1 MLLRRRRRDRAQR
14 DGVRLAQPHPDL
26 EGQLLLQ
33 DALLLRDRRQLE
45 QPLLQDD
52 RGQGVL
58 PHLAREV
65 AVGGG
70 DLHAEVGGGGGGI
83 VEGAGRGGV
92 VMVVGGRGA
101 RGGDQRVV
109 LARRGGGRRVGGRG
123 GGRRGLLAPREHGG
137 ERRAEARL
145 VTARLLAWNNK
156 VNAI

>member
-65 AVGGG
+65 AVGGA
-70 DLHAEVGGGGGGI
+70 DLHAEVGGGGGGGGV

-101 RGGDQRVV
+101 RGGDQGVV
-109 LARRGGGRRVGGRG
+109 LARRGGGRRVGRG
-123 GGRRGLLAPREHGG
+123 GGGHR
-137 ERRAEARL
+137 
-145 VTARLLAWNNK
+145 
-156 VNAI
+156 